1 MIRLFVPKKCMI
13 FLLLSSILLS
23 GFTGINAFS
32 MDLDADEA
40 AQIDLRKKAVRI
52 FIDGSRRDQ
61 NYIKT
66 KIPFVNYVRD
76 RKQAQAHILIT
87 NQETG
92 SGGREYT
99 ITFIGQNEF
108 VNLKD
113 TLKYVSKQTDTRD
126 MIRSG
131 LVRTLKMGL
140 LPYVAKTPLAEYISI
155 RYRQDKKP
163 ALVVDKWNNW
173 VFGIDFETDMRGQ
186 ESTKRTQLE
195 GSISVDRVTPDWK
208 ISLYLNSEYRENKYD
223 YEDYSYSSITRS
235 RRFRGL
241 VIKSLT
247 DHWSVGIHGSSSSST
262 YSNNKL
268 TIYATPAIEY
278 NIFPY
283 EESTHRELRFIYRL
297 GFTHAKY
304 NEETIYDKKSEIMFS
319 ENLSGTFEIKEK
331 WGSIS
336 TTLAG
341 SHYFHDV
348 SKNRIELFS
357 WLSLR
362 LFEGFS
368 LRLHG
373 RASMIHDQLSLEK
386 EGATEE
392 ELLLQRK
399 QLATQYNYSFSIGFR
414 YAFGSIYSNVVN
426 PRFGN

>member
-1 MIRLFVPKKCMI
+1 MNLFVRPEIK
-13 FLLLSSILLS
+13 SILLFS
-23 GFTGINAFS
+23 LLVTSLGFAGQGTFS
-32 MDLDADEA
+32 MEIDGTEA
-40 AQIDLRKKAVRI
+40 ARMDLRKKAVRI
-52 FIDGSRRDQ
+52 FLDGSNRDH

-66 KIPFVNYVRD
+66 EIPFVNYVRD
-76 RKQAQAHILIT
+76 RKQAQAHVLIT

-99 ITFIGQNEF
+99 ITFLGQNEF
-108 VNLKD
+108 ANSND

-126 MIRSG
+126 MVRSG

-140 LPYVAKTPLAEYISI
+140 LPYVAKTPLADFISI
-155 RYRQDKKP
+155 RYRQDDKP
-163 ALVVDKWNNW
+163 VMVVDRWNNW
-173 VFGIDFETDMRGQ
+173 VFGFDFETDMRGQ
-186 ESTKRTQLE
+186 ESDKRTQFE
-195 GSISVDRVTPDWK
+195 GSITVDRVTPDWK
-208 ISLYLNSEYRENKYD
+208 ISLFLNSEYRENKYD
-223 YEDYSYSSITRS
+223 YEDYNYTSIS
-235 RRFRGL
+235 RRKRFRGL
-241 VIKSLT
+241 VVKSLT
-247 DHWSVGIHGSSSSST
+247 DHWSIGVNGSASSST
-262 YSNNKL
+262 YDNNKL
-268 TIYATPAIEY
+268 SLYAAPAIEY

-283 EESTHRELRFIYRL
+283 QESTHREFRINYRVGLRN
-297 GFTHAKY
+297 ASY
-304 NEETIYDKKSEIMFS
+304 NEETIYSKMEEMLFN

-348 SKNRIELFS
+348 SKNRVELFS

-392 ELLLQRK
+392 EILLQRK

-414 YAFGSIYSNVVN
+414 YAFGSIYSNIVN